1 MSGVCRNCRAAAGA
15 AGAPAGGWRGVGVV
29 AAVTVTAALQ
39 AGATR
44 MSKNACGQALSG
56 YNYSNCIYKQV
67 RPKMSDLT
75 PRQTQ
80 IRRLIQRVNAD
91 TGMPPT
97 RAEIANE

>member
-44 MSKNACGQALSG
+44 M
-56 YNYSNCIYKQV
+56 
-67 RPKMSDLT
+67 
-75 PRQTQ
+75 
-80 IRRLIQRVNAD
+80 
-91 TGMPPT
+91 
-97 RAEIANE
+97 